1 VLTADHG
8 FTDLWLQQSGRA
20 GPGNTAALG
29 ELVTDNAADFD
40 RRIDL
45 VLAKPTPP
53 VRLVVSRAEVTGN
66 EPRDRDPVT
75 KLWPSDHAGVVVQLQ
90 VG

>member
-1 VLTADHG
+1 VITNEHG
-8 FTDLWLQQSGRA
+8 FSDLWLQQPGRA
-20 GPGNTAALG
+20 GPGNTASLG
-29 ELVTDNAADFD
+29 ELVTDNAPNFG

-45 VLAKPTPP
+45 VLAKPAPP
-53 VRLVVSRAEVTGN
+53 VRIVASRAEVTGN
-66 EPRDRDPVT
+66 ESRDRDPVT